1 MGRFPN
7 IITGEVRQVF
17 IAFYIVMGFLLALF
31 AASLVLWIIYAAKT
45 GLQTSNRDTGRI
57 KSGARTDGEK
67 LSPAEG
73 GKNSQEPS
81 KVKKPRGP

>member
-1 MGRFPN
+1 M
-7 IITGEVRQVF
+7 F

-45 GLQTSNRDTGRI
+45 GLQSGSNNRGTRI
-57 KSGARTDGEK
+57 KSGANSDGEK

-73 GKNSQEPS
+73 GKSSQEPS
-81 KVKKPRGP
+81 KVKKPQGP